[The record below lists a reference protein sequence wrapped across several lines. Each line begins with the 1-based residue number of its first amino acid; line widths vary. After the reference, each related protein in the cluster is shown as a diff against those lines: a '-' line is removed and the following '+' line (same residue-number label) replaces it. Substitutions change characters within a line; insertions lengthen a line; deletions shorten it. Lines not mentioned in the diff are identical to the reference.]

1 MIGQLTWSCALLRAF
16 LQVDVRSPTAA
27 ALVWGVSADVEA
39 LAWNPDS
46 PTCFL
51 VSSEDGIVAAFD
63 ARGGAGGRQCWQQ
76 AQAGRCSMLRRW
88 CTATE
93 VPACIAAAPVKIKL
107 RSCKAACSMLHSILL
122 FVMHAAVVTVRC

>member
-1 MIGQLTWSCALLRAF
+1 MIGICTSAAERHVTCSVSAEVYLPSASALMISSTCSAFATKLHLVSIVGQLTWSCSLHRAV

-39 LAWNPDS
+39 LAWNPGS

-63 ARGGAGGRQCWQQ
+63 ARGGAGGPQCWQQ
-76 AQAGRCSMLRRW
+76 VLAGS
-88 CTATE
+88 
-93 VPACIAAAPVKIKL
+93 
-107 RSCKAACSMLHSILL
+107 
-122 FVMHAAVVTVRC
+122 

>member
-1 MIGQLTWSCALLRAF
+1 MLSMLQAAESTLVLTHGHVLRPFRLVF

-39 LAWNPDS
+39 LSWNPGS

-63 ARGGAGGRQCWQQ
+63 ARGGAGAWWRD
-76 AQAGRCSMLRRW
+76 S
-88 CTATE
+88 
-93 VPACIAAAPVKIKL
+93 
-107 RSCKAACSMLHSILL
+107 
-122 FVMHAAVVTVRC
+122 